1 MRQAAEQGSC
11 AQCHGAGWVIREQD
25 GIERAVRCPSCT
37 TDNRRRVLLE
47 NAGIPS
53 RYQSKG
59 FADYTIHH
67 PLQDKAR
74 AAARGFVNQFPLVE
88 RGLLLV
94 GPCGVG
100 KTHLSVAILQQLI
113 RDKLIS
119 GRFVDEAELL
129 RRLQYSYGPDSP
141 ETQREVMV
149 PLMEVDLLVWDDL
162 GTGRP
167 TEWVAETIRTILN
180 HRYTH
185 NNPTVLTSNWL
196 LERKAPRSGGS
207 RSLVDRDLEEK
218 TLQERIGKRL
228 YSRILEMCRVVR
240 LDGPDYRAGVRSGKE
255 PAKQPLK
262 PTGAAKKTQVK
273 ALSLLQCPKCG
284 SKLLEELG
292 RAEKGPGVIDL
303 QCRCQDCGTQFGANY
318 THRTAQIKYFE

>member
-1 MRQAAEQGSC
+1 MKAA
-11 AQCHGAGWVIREQD
+11 AQQEACQLCHDAGWVIREQE

-37 TDNRRRVLLE
+37 TDNRRRVLLQK
-47 NAGIPS
+47 AAIPL
-53 RYQSKG
+53 RYRHKG
-59 FADYTIHH
+59 FGDYNTDHD
-67 PLQDKAR
+67 LQGKAL
-74 AAARGFVNQFPLVE
+74 AAARRFAKEFPLVD
-88 RGLLLV
+88 RGLLFV

-100 KTHLSVAILQQLI
+100 KTHLSVAVLHTVITESLL
-113 RDKLIS
+113 S

-185 NNPTVLTSNWL
+185 NRPTILTTNWL
-196 LERKAPRSGGS
+196 LERQALQPGGS

-228 YSRILEMCRVVR
+228 YSRILEMCQVVR
-240 LDGPDYRAGVRSGKE
+240 LDGPDHRTVSPSWEEPEEKRRKPKE
-255 PAKQPLK
+255 PEQ
-262 PTGAAKKTQVK
+262 K
-273 ALSLLQCPKCG
+273 AQANVLSLLQCPNCG

-292 RAEKGPGVIDL
+292 RAEKAPGVIDL
-303 QCRCQDCGTQFGANY
+303 QCRCEACRNQFGANF
-318 THRTAQIKYFE
+318 TLRTAEVEYFK